1 MSVST
6 LAKRPLTLL
15 LLAAIAAFVTSVA
28 YKALVAPL
36 AVEDFP
42 DSLYVKVER
51 IPLIFTVHMV
61 TGGLALLLVPLAIAL
76 SSRPRWHRPVARIAA
91 LDVLIAGITAFP
103 VALVVPVTRVSA
115 AGFSAQGAAW
125 LVLLVAGILFIRRKD
140 AVRHR
145 ECMLLLAA
153 VTSGAVFFRVFL
165 ALWAIFGSLR
175 WFEEFYALDAWIAWL
190 IPLSVMAF
198 LIKRGGGFKTN
209 RR

>member
-6 LAKRPLTLL
+6 LAKRPIAWLT
-15 LLAAIAAFVTSVA
+15 LAAIAAFVTSVA
-28 YKALVAPL
+28 YKALIAPFK
-36 AVEDFP
+36 VEDFP
-42 DSLYVKVER
+42 DNLYVKVER
-51 IPLIFTVHMV
+51 IPAIFAVHMV
-61 TGGLALLLVPLAIAL
+61 AGGLALLLVPLAIAL
-76 SSRPRWHRPVARIAA
+76 SRHPRWHRPIARIAA
-91 LDVLIAGITAFP
+91 LDIAVAGITAFP

-125 LVLLVAGILFIRRKD
+125 LALLAAGIVFIRRKQV
-140 AVRHR
+140 VRHR
-145 ECMLLLAA
+145 ECMLMLAA
-153 VTSGAVFFRVFL
+153 VTSGAVFFRIYL

-190 IPLSVMAF
+190 IPLGVTAF